1 MKDSERA
8 STLWARVSCLFLVHL
23 GYLFKACT
31 YCLK

>member
-8 STLWARVSCLFLVHL
+8 STLRAGVSCLFLEYW
-23 GYLFKACT
+23 GCLFKACT